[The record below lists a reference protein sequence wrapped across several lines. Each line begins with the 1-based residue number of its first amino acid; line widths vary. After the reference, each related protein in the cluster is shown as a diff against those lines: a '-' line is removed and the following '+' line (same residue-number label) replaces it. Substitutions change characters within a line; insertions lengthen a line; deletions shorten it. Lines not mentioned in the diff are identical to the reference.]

1 MLDVFM
7 RVFYFDIM
15 NNFNFTKLLIVL
27 FVMFLIRGVAYGQN
41 STIEKYQNY
50 ADIIDRN
57 IMEGL
62 NFDKIEIWYL
72 DNIINSKDTTQF
84 YEVKLARI
92 SVVKTLSYSQ
102 TKTARKEGL
111 KEIEVLVDANEN
123 VTNDQILGVL
133 DKYYK
138 KFVDGYVDDYLKIGK
153 SGL

>member
-1 MLDVFM
+1 
-7 RVFYFDIM
+7 
-15 NNFNFTKLLIVL
+15 
-27 FVMFLIRGVAYGQN
+27 MFLIRGVAYGQN